1 MTAPNESKKPLSVSH
16 LGLSD
21 KSSKIESA
29 SAESRSYVL
38 PTSTAPTAIENIIT
52 ARTAD
57 APFPVKIPYCIIRK
71 ILIIPAIQSGI
82 LNFLSKRNKPQPKIE
97 R

>member
-38 PTSTAPTAIENIIT
+38 PTS
-52 ARTAD
+52 
-57 APFPVKIPYCIIRK
+57 
-71 ILIIPAIQSGI
+71 
-82 LNFLSKRNKPQPKIE
+82 KRNKPQPKIE